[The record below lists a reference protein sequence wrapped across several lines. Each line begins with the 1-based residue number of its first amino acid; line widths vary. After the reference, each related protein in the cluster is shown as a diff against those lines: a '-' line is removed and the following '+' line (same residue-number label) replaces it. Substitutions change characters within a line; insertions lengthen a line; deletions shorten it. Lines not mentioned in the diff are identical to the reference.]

1 MAKYTGEKAT
11 VKIGENDVLKLN
23 AWKLSIK
30 ATLVDTT
37 SFEDEGW
44 ESNETSTKSW
54 EVTLEGLFNPE
65 DTTGQVEIMKQ
76 LALGGALE
84 TEFYID
90 KDASYPNFKGNIRI
104 ETIDVDTSV
113 KGEIKTSIKAKGTG
127 KLEGVEKPITE

>member
-23 AWKLSIK
+23 AWKLTIK

-84 TEFYID
+84 TEFYKYKNRNYRCRYFCKRRNKNIY
-90 KDASYPNFKGNIRI
+90 KSKRYWQIRRCRKTYNRIKIEGN
-104 ETIDVDTSV
+104 EDN
-113 KGEIKTSIKAKGTG
+113 
-127 KLEGVEKPITE
+127 EK